1 MREHPL
7 KCLARTQTLRVPSC
21 QRGPLAVQD
30 EAPLQLYMHGVDLY
44 MNSHFD
50 VWIVDIDQW
59 RPGPIDEQN
68 WRVPDFCHQGEV
80 EELQRHQL
88 DSSLAMEVAKQL
100 PNLHF
105 GDKLYDA
112 FVHRHGR
119 RHVTR
124 NEYDQ
129 RTQRFYENKQM
140 IEVSALSCSCKYQA
154 MKLLLHVCE
163 AASS

>member
-1 MREHPL
+1 MR
-7 KCLARTQTLRVPSC
+7 AAGRPSHLLNRGP
-21 QRGPLAVQD
+21 QQGPLAVQD

-59 RPGPIDEQN
+59 RPGPIDEDN
-68 WRVPDFCHQGEV
+68 WRVPDFCHHGEV

-105 GDKLYDA
+105 GELNHLHN
-112 FVHRHGR
+112 VE
-119 RHVTR
+119 T
-124 NEYDQ
+124 
-129 RTQRFYENKQM
+129 RFYCPQTF
-140 IEVSALSCSCKYQA
+140 LSFDLQG
-154 MKLLLHVCE
+154 
-163 AASS
+163 